1 MIRPITAERPLKI
14 LGFTDMHLDGNAAC
28 ARWTLRLMEETVAA
42 EAPDMVIFEGDNVT
56 GGDNRGRAEQL
67 TAAMTALGVP
77 WCPILGN
84 HEGDNPF
91 SISRQEM
98 ARIFRTSPC
107 CLMPEK
113 PAFLADGGRVDG
125 ETNYAVTLTGEAGQP
140 CFRLI
145 FLDGGGDM
153 APADVRRFGLS
164 GETRH
169 LYDYVKESQIAW
181 YREQAAG
188 CPSAVFCHIPL
199 PEFEAGYAQGER
211 LAGANRERVC
221 CPMHNS
227 GLFDA
232 MRVCGT
238 VLCVAGHDHIN
249 DSRVRYRGV
258 TLMYNRMS
266 GLSSYNVISKGLG
279 DRLIQ
284 GCSVYTVT
292 AAGDISVGDIFY
304 EDRYPRYREEI
315 YRIIRR

>member
-1 MIRPITAERPLKI
+1 
-14 LGFTDMHLDGNAAC
+14 
-28 ARWTLRLMEETVAA
+28 
-42 EAPDMVIFEGDNVT
+42 
-56 GGDNRGRAEQL
+56 
-67 TAAMTALGVP
+67 
-77 WCPILGN
+77 
-84 HEGDNPF
+84 
-91 SISRQEM
+91 M
-98 ARIFRTSPC
+98 AT
-107 CLMPEK
+107 
-113 PAFLADGGRVDG
+113 
-125 ETNYAVTLTGEAGQP
+125 
-140 CFRLI
+140 
-145 FLDGGGDM
+145 
-153 APADVRRFGLS
+153 ADVRRFGLT

-169 LYDYVKESQIAW
+169 LYDYVKDSQIAW

-199 PEFEAGYAQGER
+199 PEYETGYAESER
-211 LAGANRERVC
+211 LAGANRERIC

-232 MRVCGT
+232 MQECGT

-292 AAGDISVGDIFY
+292 AGGEISVGDIFY
-304 EDRYPRYREEI
+304 EDRYPWYREEI

>member
-1 MIRPITAERPLKI
+1 MIRPITAERPMKI

-28 ARWTLRLMEETVAA
+28 AQWTLRLMEETVAA
-42 EAPDMVIFEGDNVT
+42 EAPDLVIFAGDNVT

-67 TAAMTALGVP
+67 TAVMTALGVP

-91 SISRQEM
+91 SVSRREM
-98 ARIFRTSPC
+98 VRVFRSSPC
-107 CLMPEK
+107 CLLPEQ
-113 PAFLADGGRVDG
+113 PVRLWDGRPVNG
-125 ETNYAVTLTGEAGQP
+125 ETNCAVTLRGEDGRAV
-140 CFRLI
+140 FRLI
-145 FLDGGGDM
+145 LLDGGGDM
-153 APADVRRFGLS
+153 APADVRRFGLT

-169 LYDYVKESQIAW
+169 LYDYVKDSQIAW

-199 PEFEAGYAQGER
+199 PEYETGYAEGER
-211 LAGANRERVC
+211 LAGANRERIC

-232 MRVCGT
+232 MQECGT

-292 AAGDISVGDIFY
+292 AGGEISVGDIFY
-304 EDRYPRYREEI
+304 EDRYPWYREEI